1 LRIAS
6 TARGARMSL
15 LFEMTLE
22 LSEVVAALIS
32 SSRSARSTG
41 MDMFFRISSDF
52 LAASRKDSEMT
63 VGWMPFSSRICAWFS
78 SDPAMT
84 VTVVVPSPASTSCD
98 FDRSTSI
105 LAVG

>member
-1 LRIAS
+1 
-6 TARGARMSL
+6 
-15 LFEMTLE
+15 
-22 LSEVVAALIS
+22 
-32 SSRSARSTG
+32 
-41 MDMFFRISSDF
+41 
-52 LAASRKDSEMT
+52 MT

>member
-1 LRIAS
+1 
-6 TARGARMSL
+6 
-15 LFEMTLE
+15 
-22 LSEVVAALIS
+22 
-32 SSRSARSTG
+32 
-41 MDMFFRISSDF
+41 
-52 LAASRKDSEMT
+52 MT

-78 SDPAMT
+78 SEPAMT

>member
-1 LRIAS
+1 MA
-6 TARGARMSL
+6 GAGL
-15 LFEMTLE
+15 GCGGGGL
-22 LSEVVAALIS
+22 AAFG
-32 SSRSARSTG
+32 RT
-41 MDMFFRISSDF
+41 FRISSDF